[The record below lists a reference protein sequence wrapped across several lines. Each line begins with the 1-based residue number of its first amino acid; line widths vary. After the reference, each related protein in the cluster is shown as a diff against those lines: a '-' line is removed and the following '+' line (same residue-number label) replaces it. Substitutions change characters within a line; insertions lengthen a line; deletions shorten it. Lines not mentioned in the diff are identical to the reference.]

1 MKTYTY
7 SLLLAATASGMAF
20 GAQTAYTI
28 PVGYVTLGDDT
39 PGQPAIKATT
49 DVAVSISMVRSTE
62 FAGGVASTTAN
73 TITVSGTPAWT
84 TGPSQW
90 VPSAST
96 PYVVSV
102 TSGAQNGFTGL
113 ITSNTSDTLTVTPV
127 TAGSLAGVLAGDKV
141 KIYKAWTLVS
151 LFPSGTFTAG
161 VRVFGFSGIAPGIN
175 LAADLNF
182 LWNGTSWTKGGAPAN
197 DTIFYTG
204 ESFFIRTI
212 ATPVASLTISG
223 EVPTAN
229 SRTYIDKISAG
240 VAQDTRVGYV
250 GPVDEIIGNSNLSAT
265 LSAGDRLFGFNN
277 NVAGINKAATDN
289 VLWTGTN
296 WTIGG
301 APVTTTY
308 ALKGGKGYFVR
319 RLAAVPVGATDWKD
333 QQSYIPSL

>member
-7 SLLLAATASGMAF
+7 SLLLAAAASGMAF

-28 PVGYVTLGDDT
+28 PVGYVALGDDT
-39 PGQPAIKATT
+39 VGQPAIKATT
-49 DVAVSISMVRSTE
+49 DVAVSIPLVRSTE
-62 FAGGVASTTAN
+62 FAGGVSATTSN

-90 VPSAST
+90 APSAST

-102 TSGAQNGFTGL
+102 TSGAQSGFTGL
-113 ITSNTSDTLTVTPV
+113 ITSNTVDTLTVTPV

-141 KIYKAWTLVS
+141 KIYKAWTLIS
-151 LFPSGTFTAG
+151 LFPSGTFPAG

-175 LAADLNF
+175 LPADLNF
-182 LWNGTSWTKGGAPAN
+182 LWNGTSWTKSGSPAN
-197 DTIFYTG
+197 DTIFYPG

-212 ATPVASLTISG
+212 TTQVASLTISG

-240 VAQDTRVGYV
+240 VAQDSRLGYT
-250 GPVDEIIGNSNLSAT
+250 GPVDELIGNSSLSAT
-265 LSAGDRLFGFNN
+265 LTAGDRLLGFNN
-277 NVAGINKAATDN
+277 NAAGINKPATDN
-289 VLWTGTN
+289 VLWNGTN

-301 APVTTTY
+301 SPVSGSY
-308 ALKGGKGYFVR
+308 ALKGGKGYIVR
-319 RLAAVPVGATDWKD
+319 RLASAPVGATDWKD
-333 QQSYIPSL
+333 QQTYIPSL